1 MTSAQIDEP
10 PSASKLDLI
19 HRFLRA
25 AGIQQSLDTGHFL
38 DRLTLP
44 GTHLFAIA
52 ARGGETL
59 AGAQRK
65 AEEALKNSYN
75 SYRDEW
81 QAEYESHVNWEFD
94 EAELKRIVAF
104 LESPEGQHFL
114 EGRWRM
120 DAYIKTNTEPLVE
133 QIVEEAA
140 AALG

>member
-1 MTSAQIDEP
+1 MASAQIDEP
-10 PSASKLDLI
+10 PSAAKLDLI

-25 AGIQQSLDTGHFL
+25 TGIQDRLDTGRFL

-52 ARGGETL
+52 AGAGETL
-59 AGAQRK
+59 AGAQSK
-65 AEEALKNSYN
+65 AAEALKNAYS
-75 SYRDEW
+75 SRRHEW

-94 EAELKRIVAF
+94 EAELKRIVDF
-104 LESPEGQHFL
+104 LEAPEGQHFL

-120 DAYIKTNTEPLVE
+120 DAYIETNTEELVE